1 MTHMRESKN
10 ESHDFETTKVLPL
23 IAFIIM
29 SKYLYNFIYN
39 IVIFVV
45 KYIITKLDTCMHN
58 ISWSNHAFTYTFI
71 ANKSDFLLNLI
82 AF

>member
-29 SKYLYNFIYN
+29 SKASVMSIYALL
-39 IVIFVV
+39 IR
-45 KYIITKLDTCMHN
+45 
-58 ISWSNHAFTYTFI
+58 YTSI
-71 ANKSDFLLNLI
+71 KIL
-82 AF
+82 